1 MVMVISKPFMA
12 LPLYRAGPGA
22 LLFTPFTV
30 RGFKNVVDGAADTV
44 GGDAGIPRRHS
55 LGSHLDEASSARS
68 IPRHPARLPGRRARD
83 PARRARR
90 GHLAAIRG
98 EAKQLLAAVA
108 GVPPPAEQTTALQ
121 FVKRCDDRGT
131 TDPKRRSKALLG
143 AGFNG

>member
-1 MVMVISKPFMA
+1 MKRVQLVQFLDTQLGCQAVVHAIQ
-12 LPLYRAGPGA
+12 
-22 LLFTPFTV
+22 
-30 RGFKNVVDGAADTV
+30 RG
-44 GGDAGIPRRHS
+44 
-55 LGSHLDEASSARS
+55 
-68 IPRHPARLPGRRARD
+68 ARD
-83 PARRARR
+83 G